1 MVAVCLLPLFSKGAT
16 LFLNVKEKP
25 VPIILTDV
33 RVSLGSPKNKT
44 SDRDFSEVQEAFL
57 GGDPKM

>member
-1 MVAVCLLPLFSKGAT
+1 MVAVCLLPLFSKATT

-25 VPIILTDV
+25 VPVILTDV

-44 SDRDFSEVQEAFL
+44 SDRNLSEVQVAFF
-57 GGDPKM
+57 GGDPRM